1 MDYLLLKTLHVTCV
15 AVTFTLFF
23 GRGVLMFMDSPLLK
37 ARVLRIAPHVND
49 TLLLGSAIW
58 MAAVSRQY
66 PFAEAW
72 LTAKLLALM
81 VYIGAGMI
89 ALSYGR
95 TRRVRVAAWLVALLV
110 FAYIVGVALTRSA
123 APMVWVWA
131 TR

>member
-1 MDYLLLKTLHVTCV
+1 MDYLLLKTLHITCV

-23 GRGVLMFMDSPLLK
+23 GRGVLMLMASPLLK

-95 TRRVRVAAWLVALLV
+95 TRRVRVAAWLFALLV

-123 APMVWVWA
+123 APWVWV
-131 TR
+131 